1 MRVRGELVSLNT
13 PIVIHD
19 LSRTGFSVVSQTPFE
34 KGQAL
39 DFRLMGDDGP
49 GVKVTACAVHS
60 RPVQGSPGLHR
71 SGFMFIPGQLTGLV
85 PQASIDQLIDAVSVV
100 SSCLT

>member
-19 LSRTGFSVVSQTPFE
+19 LSRTGFAVVSQTPFD
-34 KGQAL
+34 KGQTL
-39 DFRLMGDDGP
+39 DFRLIGDDGP

-60 RPVQGSPGLHR
+60 RPVEGSPGLHL
-71 SGFMFIPGQLTGLV
+71 SGFMFMPGQLTGRV
-85 PQASIDQLIDAVSVV
+85 PQASIDQLIAAVSVFA
-100 SSCLT
+100 SCL